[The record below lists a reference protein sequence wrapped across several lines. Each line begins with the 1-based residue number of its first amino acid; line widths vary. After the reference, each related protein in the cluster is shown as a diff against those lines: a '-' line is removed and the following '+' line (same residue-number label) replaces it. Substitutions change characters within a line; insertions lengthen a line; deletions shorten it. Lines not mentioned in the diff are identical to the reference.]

1 VVRRLRRFADPKD
14 DLAGMPKGRYTRPMK
29 TPYARSAFC
38 LTLVLACSAWG
49 FAQKDRSKPD
59 AICSLPG
66 VASKTDG
73 EQPIATV
80 DGQPIY
86 QSDLTGPAAAQMLQ
100 IRQQGYKVES
110 EALDALIR
118 QKVVEIEAKKEGI
131 SVEQLYQKE
140 VDSKIPEPSDAE
152 AKGFYFAVKSRT
164 PLPFNALEPQ
174 IKEMIKGDEIQEAR
188 AKYADSLR
196 AQADVAILLQPPA
209 VELGANDP
217 ARVEGNPKAPVTIV
231 EFADFQCPF
240 CGRVE
245 PTLVDLLKKYNGK
258 VSLAFRDFPLRAA
271 HPFAEGAAE
280 AGRCAEAQGKFWP
293 MHDALYADQSKLS
306 ADDLIKTA
314 ATVGMDRSSFA
325 ACLKS
330 GKYSAA
336 IEQDEAIGSKAGVT
350 GTPAFFIN
358 GRFLSGAAPEE
369 QFQQI
374 IDSELAT
381 AGKSHRV
388 LASQQK

>member
-1 VVRRLRRFADPKD
+1 VVRRLRRFADRKR
-14 DLAGMPKGRYTRPMK
+14 DLAGMPKGRYTRAMK

-49 FAQKDRSKPD
+49 FARKDRRKPD
-59 AICSLPG
+59 ATCPLPG
-66 VASKTDG
+66 AASKTSG

-86 QSDLTGPAAAQMLQ
+86 KRDFTGSAASQMLQ
-100 IRQQGYKVES
+100 IRQQEYKVES

-118 QKVVEIEAKKEGI
+118 QKVVEIEAKEEGI

-164 PLPFNALEPQ
+164 PLPFNAVEPQ
-174 IKEMIKGDEIQEAR
+174 IKEMIKRDETQEAR

-196 AQADVAILLQPPA
+196 AKTNIAVFLQPPT

-217 ARVEGNPKAPVTIV
+217 ERVEGNPKAPVTIV

-245 PTLVDLLKKYNGK
+245 PTLADLLRKYNGK
-258 VSLAFRDFPLRAA
+258 VNLAFRDFPLRAI

-280 AGRCAEAQGKFWP
+280 AGRCAEAQRKFWP
-293 MHDALYADQSKLS
+293 MHDAMYADQAMLS
-306 ADDLIKTA
+306 AEDLTKTA
-314 ATVGMDRSSFA
+314 AGLGMDRSSFA

-336 IEQDEAIGSKAGVT
+336 IQQDEAIGSRSGVT

-374 IDSELAT
+374 IDSELAA
-381 AGKSHRV
+381 AGKAHGV
-388 LASQQK
+388 LASEQK